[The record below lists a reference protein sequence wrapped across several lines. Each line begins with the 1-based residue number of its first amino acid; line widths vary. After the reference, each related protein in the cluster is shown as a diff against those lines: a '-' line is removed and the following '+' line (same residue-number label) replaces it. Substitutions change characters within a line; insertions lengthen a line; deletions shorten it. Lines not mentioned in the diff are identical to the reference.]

1 MRIYNTYT
9 NKIEKFV
16 PIEENKVKMYVC
28 GPTVYN
34 YIHIGNTR
42 PIVVFDVLARFL
54 KSKNYDVIYVQNFTD
69 IDDKII
75 NKANENNTT
84 VEDISNKY
92 IAAFLEDVSKL
103 NLTNGIIR
111 PKVTDNIEPIKQ
123 MIRQLLNDNY
133 AYISGNDI
141 IFDVSK
147 FSNYGK
153 LSNQKLDELKSGIRI
168 DIDDKKKSP
177 LDFVLWKGKK
187 EGEPYYNFE
196 FSDGRPGWH
205 IECSSMIK
213 QYLGDNIDIH
223 AGGKDLIFPHHE
235 NEIAQSVC
243 STKEKSNFVNYWLH
257 NGYITVNKEKMSK
270 SLGNFMLLR
279 DILKEYDGNVI
290 RLFILTSHYRKD
302 MDFSN
307 LELDNA
313 KKTLENISK
322 NILRFKSDKT
332 SINTNLEELIDEFK
346 TKFDNSLSDDLNTPM
361 ALSEIFTYIK
371 KVNKIYNEIDNFNLA
386 YDVFKYSLEEIL
398 GIKII
403 ENNSSNEQLISLI
416 KEIRN
421 KLREQKNYQLADE
434 IRDKLKEL
442 GIDINDRKI

>member
-103 NLTNGIIR
+103 NLTDGIIR

-196 FSDGRPGWH
+196 LSDGRPGWH

-243 STKEKSNFVNYWLH
+243 STKEK
-257 NGYITVNKEKMSK
+257 I
-270 SLGNFMLLR
+270 
-279 DILKEYDGNVI
+279 
-290 RLFILTSHYRKD
+290 
-302 MDFSN
+302 
-307 LELDNA
+307 
-313 KKTLENISK
+313 
-322 NILRFKSDKT
+322 
-332 SINTNLEELIDEFK
+332 
-346 TKFDNSLSDDLNTPM
+346 
-361 ALSEIFTYIK
+361 
-371 KVNKIYNEIDNFNLA
+371 
-386 YDVFKYSLEEIL
+386 
-398 GIKII
+398 
-403 ENNSSNEQLISLI
+403 
-416 KEIRN
+416 
-421 KLREQKNYQLADE
+421 
-434 IRDKLKEL
+434 
-442 GIDINDRKI
+442 

>member
-1 MRIYNTYT
+1 
-9 NKIEKFV
+9 
-16 PIEENKVKMYVC
+16 
-28 GPTVYN
+28 
-34 YIHIGNTR
+34 
-42 PIVVFDVLARFL
+42 
-54 KSKNYDVIYVQNFTD
+54 
-69 IDDKII
+69 
-75 NKANENNTT
+75 
-84 VEDISNKY
+84 
-92 IAAFLEDVSKL
+92 
-103 NLTNGIIR
+103 
-111 PKVTDNIEPIKQ
+111 
-123 MIRQLLNDNY
+123 
-133 AYISGNDI
+133 
-141 IFDVSK
+141 
-147 FSNYGK
+147 
-153 LSNQKLDELKSGIRI
+153 
-168 DIDDKKKSP
+168 
-177 LDFVLWKGKK
+177 
-187 EGEPYYNFE
+187 
-196 FSDGRPGWH
+196 
-205 IECSSMIK
+205 MIK

-279 DILKEYDGNVI
+279 DILKIYDGNVI